1 MSFFKNIF
9 TSLLKIH
16 SSFFIFLFSKY
27 FKFMNSKIV
36 DFKIRCDRICR
47 ILSNFGKIRRICYPC
62 ARQPRTKKATDGK
75 KGEKEQGEER
85 ERSLHSPRRESTEL
99 PRATRD
105 RGAQDLLVRVLSG
118 GPPAMA
124 SPRSAGTGSM
134 GDEAIWRKL
143 REAGFDEDAVRRR
156 DKATLVAYITRLETE
171 AIPLSPFCHLVRRM
185 RRVLVSWLGAVV
197 LGVPE

>member
-1 MSFFKNIF
+1 
-9 TSLLKIH
+9 
-16 SSFFIFLFSKY
+16 
-27 FKFMNSKIV
+27 
-36 DFKIRCDRICR
+36 
-47 ILSNFGKIRRICYPC
+47 
-62 ARQPRTKKATDGK
+62 
-75 KGEKEQGEER
+75 
-85 ERSLHSPRRESTEL
+85 
-99 PRATRD
+99 
-105 RGAQDLLVRVLSG
+105 
-118 GPPAMA
+118 MA
-124 SPRSAGTGSM
+124 SPRSAGAGSM